1 MTTLRTGFGLL
12 AAIIVGLALPTAAG
26 AEYLV
31 PPGNSAANQYTESFP
46 TAGGDQ
52 KAEKGRNGGD
62 RSPVKVLGPRNTRR
76 LDAQGPAGRE
86 AAAAAAATAPG
97 AGVTANKDKAG
108 GGGTNS
114 EAGAPT
120 QGGGSAVDGGG
131 ADAGA
136 GQPSG
141 SSGLSEVIAEATGSS
156 SSGQMGPLLPLLIL
170 ATVAGSLGYLWRRRR
185 TPAA

>member
-12 AAIIVGLALPTAAG
+12 AAIIVGFALPTAAG

-52 KAEKGRNGGD
+52 KAEKGRSGGD
-62 RSPVKVLGPRNTRR
+62 RSPAEVLGSRNTGR
-76 LDAQGPAGRE
+76 LDAQGAAGRE
-86 AAAAAAATAPG
+86 AAAAVAATAPS
-97 AGVTANKDKAG
+97 ASVTASRDTA

-131 ADAGA
+131 SDSAAD
-136 GQPSG
+136 QPSG

-170 ATVAGSLGYLWRRRR
+170 TTVVGSLAYLWRRRGA
-185 TPAA
+185 PAA